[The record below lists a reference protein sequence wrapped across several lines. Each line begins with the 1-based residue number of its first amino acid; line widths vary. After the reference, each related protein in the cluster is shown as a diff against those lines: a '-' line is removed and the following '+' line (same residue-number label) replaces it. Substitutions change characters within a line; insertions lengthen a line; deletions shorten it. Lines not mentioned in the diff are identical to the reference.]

1 MIYTQMGVLAKEYQ
15 VVNSGTD
22 FQHLVYTTEHPA
34 TAENMTPEQL
44 DAFKRTRAPYAV
56 YGLADGTGRADAEV
70 TARTILFLDVD
81 GNEATYNEV
90 RDRITAGLLKQYSL
104 VAYPTISNGMKE
116 GARIRIG
123 IDLSRPAPP
132 DDYIKV
138 WRVVSYLLNV
148 TADEAGATRQF
159 KQLAGTYVLTTQNAH
174 SEPLINASD
183 TLALP
188 VDEFVKIFDENPNR
202 YEPKQ
207 SKSSPKRRQTA
218 SDNRPAWADNNRLM
232 ISAIIDPEHYYT
244 EFGGWDNRLTG
255 VGGWVFKN
263 THGNLQFTADVIDYV
278 NNTGNDPIAFEELTK
293 KFKSWA
299 RNWNY

>member
-1 MIYTQMGVLAKEYQ
+1 MIFTQNGVLAKEYQ
-15 VVNSGTD
+15 VVNGGTD

-34 TAENMTPEQL
+34 TAENITPEQL
-44 DAFKRTRAPYAV
+44 EAYKRTRAPYAV
-56 YGLADGTGRADAEV
+56 YGLADGTGRADSEV

-81 GNEATYNEV
+81 DATTNYDAVVGMLTRGVVNRYNF
-90 RDRITAGLLKQYSL
+90 
-104 VAYPTISNGMKE
+104 VAYSTISNGVKP
-116 GARIRIG
+116 GARLRVG
-123 IDLSRPAPP
+123 VELDRPATQ
-132 DDYIKV
+132 DEYVKV
-138 WRVVSYLLNV
+138 WRVLGYLLNV
-148 TADEAGATRQF
+148 TADEAGAARQF

-174 SEPLINASD
+174 SEPVINANG
-183 TLALP
+183 TVALP
-188 VDEFVKIFDENPNR
+188 VDEFIKIFDENPNR

-207 SKSSPKRRQTA
+207 AKSSPKRRQTL

-244 EFGGWDNRLTG
+244 KFGGWDNMLTG
-255 VGGWVFKN
+255 VGGWVLKN

-278 NNTGNDPIAFEELTK
+278 NKTGSDPIAFEELTK

>member
-15 VVNSGTD
+15 VVNGGTD

-56 YGLADGTGRADAEV
+56 YGLADGTDRADSEV

-90 RDRITAGLLKQYSL
+90 RDRITAGLLKLYSL
-104 VAYPTISNGMKE
+104 VAYPTISNGIKS
-116 GARIRIG
+116 GARMRIG
-123 IDLSRPAPP
+123 IELSRPAPP

-138 WRVVSYLLNV
+138 WRVVSYLLYV

-159 KQLAGTYVLTTQNAH
+159 KQLAGTYVLTTQNTH

-183 TLALP
+183 TVALP

-207 SKSSPKRRQTA
+207 SKSSPKRRQIA
-218 SDNRPAWADNNRLM
+218 FDNRPAWADNNRLM

-244 EFGGWDNRLTG
+244 EFGGWDNMLTG

>member
-15 VVNSGTD
+15 VVNGGTD

-70 TARTILFLDVD
+70 TARTILFIDVD
-81 GNEATYNEV
+81 DAATDYDTVLGRLTGGIMNRYNF
-90 RDRITAGLLKQYSL
+90 
-104 VAYPTISNGMKE
+104 VAYPTIRNGVKP
-116 GARIRIG
+116 GARLRVG
-123 IDLSRPAPP
+123 VELDRPATQ
-132 DDYIKV
+132 DEYVKI
-138 WRVVSYLLNV
+138 WRVLGFALHVHG
-148 TADEAGATRQF
+148 DEAGVTRQF
-159 KQLAGTYVLTTQNAH
+159 KQLQGNYVRTSQNAH
-174 SEPLINASD
+174 RQPLINASD
-183 TLALP
+183 TVALP

-244 EFGGWDNRLTG
+244 EFGGWDNMLTG

-299 RNWNY
+299 RRWNY